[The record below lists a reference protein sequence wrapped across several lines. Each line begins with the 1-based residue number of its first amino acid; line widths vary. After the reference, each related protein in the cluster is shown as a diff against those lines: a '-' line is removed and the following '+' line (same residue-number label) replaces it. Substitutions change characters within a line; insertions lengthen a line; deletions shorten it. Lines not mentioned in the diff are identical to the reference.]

1 MADGKT
7 MKKKTKRIIIW
18 TIVLALVL
26 SLAGTCYWQRNNIKA
41 AYYAFFL
48 TEEKRAELEKENNE
62 IMQSIMDKF
71 SAEGIS
77 ALPEEAVQMIYEGTL
92 TEEDAVNII
101 TGKVS
106 FEEVKTGQKPQNP
119 GNENPNQNPNI
130 AALVAKI
137 YMLRGDFVGRLD
149 ALVSQGYAEY
159 KAGTTSKKAL
169 AGKYLGMGAS
179 LEGQCDAQMESIL
192 SQIETELK
200 KSGGDLSLVS
210 EIRAAYRSEKAAKKA
225 AIMSMIQ

>member
-1 MADGKT
+1 
-7 MKKKTKRIIIW
+7 MKRTKSIIIW
-18 TIVLALVL
+18 TIVIVLVL
-26 SLAGTCYWQRNNIKA
+26 SLAGVCYWQRNNIEA

-48 TEEKRAELEKENNE
+48 SEEKRADLEKENNE
-62 IMQSIMDKF
+62 IMNSIMEKF
-71 SAEGIS
+71 SQEGIS
-77 ALPEEAVQMIYEGTL
+77 ALPEEAVQMIYEGSL

-101 TGKVS
+101 TGRVT
-106 FEEVKTGQKPQNP
+106 FEEVKAGHKPSASQAP
-119 GNENPNQNPNI
+119 ADSTQTPEI

-137 YMLRGDFVGRLD
+137 YILRGDFVGRLD

-169 AGKYLGMGAS
+169 AGKYLGLGAS

-192 SQIETELK
+192 SQIEAELK

-210 EIRAAYRSEKAAKKA
+210 QIRAAYRSEKAAKKA
-225 AIMSMIQ
+225 SIMSMIN

>member
-1 MADGKT
+1 

-26 SLAGTCYWQRNNIKA
+26 SLAGVCYWQRNNIKA

-62 IMQSIMDKF
+62 IMQSIIDKF

-106 FEEVKTGQKPQNP
+106 LEEVKTGQKPQENQSS
-119 GNENPNQNPNI
+119 ENPNQNPNI

-137 YMLRGDFVGRLD
+137 YILRGDFVGRLD

-169 AGKYLGMGAS
+169 AGKYISLGSA

-192 SQIETELK
+192 SQIEAELK

-210 EIRAAYRSEKAAKKA
+210 QIRAAYRSEKAAKKA
-225 AIMSMIQ
+225 SIMSLIN